1 MFTFEWDYRK
11 AESNVQKHSVTLDE
25 AVTVFADPLALT
37 FADTD
42 HSETEDRSRTY
53 GVSNKGRLLV
63 VVHTERR
70 HNVRI
75 ISARKATR
83 YEKSIYAQG

>member
-1 MFTFEWDYRK
+1 MFRFEWDYRK
-11 AESNVQKHSVTLDE
+11 AKSNALKHGISFDE
-25 AVTVFADPLALT
+25 AVSVFADPLALT
-37 FADTD
+37 FTDTD

-53 GVSNKGRLLV
+53 GISNRGRLLV

-70 HNVRI
+70 NNVRI

-83 YEKSIYAQG
+83 YEKNIYKQG

>member
-1 MFTFEWDYRK
+1 MFKFEWDYRK
-11 AESNVQKHSVTLDE
+11 AESKALKHGVSFDE
-25 AVTVFADPLALT
+25 AVTVFGDAMALT
-37 FADTD
+37 FSDTD

-53 GVSNKGRLLV
+53 GISNKGRLLV

-70 HNVRI
+70 NNVRI

-83 YEKSIYAQG
+83 YEKTIYKQG

>member
-1 MFTFEWDYRK
+1 MFRFEWNPQK
-11 AESNVQKHSVTLDE
+11 ATSNQKKHGVSFDE
-25 AVTVFADPLALT
+25 AVSVFADDLALT

-42 HSETEDRSRTY
+42 HFESEKRSRTY
-53 GVSNKGRLLV
+53 GVSNKGRLPV

-70 HNVRI
+70 NNVRI

-83 YEKSIYAQG
+83 YEKSIYEKI

>member
-1 MFTFEWDYRK
+1 MFTFEWDDQK
-11 AESNVQKHSVTLDE
+11 AASNLQKHGVSFDE
-25 AVTVFADPLALT
+25 AVSVFADGLALT

-42 HSETEDRSRTY
+42 PFHSEDRSRTY
-53 GVSNKGRLLV
+53 GISNKGRLLV

-70 HNVRI
+70 NNVRI

-83 YEKSIYAQG
+83 YEKGIYDQS

>member
-1 MFTFEWDYRK
+1 MK
-11 AESNVQKHSVTLDE
+11 KHGISFDE
-25 AVTVFADPLALT
+25 AISVFVDEMALT

-42 HSETEDRSRTY
+42 NFESEDRSRTY
-53 GVSNKGRLLV
+53 GMSNRGRLLV

-70 HNVRI
+70 NSVRI

-83 YEKSIYAQG
+83 YEKGIYSKV

>member
-1 MFTFEWDYRK
+1 MFTFEWDDQK
-11 AESNVQKHSVTLDE
+11 AASNLQKHGVSFDE
-25 AVTVFADPLALT
+25 AVSVFADGLALT

-42 HSETEDRSRTY
+42 PFRSEDRSRTY
-53 GVSNKGRLLV
+53 GISNKGRLLV

-70 HNVRI
+70 NNVRI

-83 YEKSIYAQG
+83 YEKGIYDQS

>member
-1 MFTFEWDYRK
+1 VFRFEWDYQK
-11 AESNVQKHSVTLDE
+11 AKSNVQKHGVSFDE
-25 AVTVFADPLALT
+25 AVSVFADSLALT

-53 GVSNKGRLLV
+53 GMSNKGQLLV

-70 HNVRI
+70 NNIRI

-83 YEKSIYAQG
+83 YEKTIYKQE